1 MKVLLNGKQVEWMD
15 AVAKMQPH
23 IVKEL
28 EWCYPCDEQFFT
40 SLYAEAHKMFYG
52 TPFTVD

>member
-1 MKVLLNGKQVEWMD
+1 MKVLLNGEQVEWMD

-52 TPFTVD
+52 TPFTLD